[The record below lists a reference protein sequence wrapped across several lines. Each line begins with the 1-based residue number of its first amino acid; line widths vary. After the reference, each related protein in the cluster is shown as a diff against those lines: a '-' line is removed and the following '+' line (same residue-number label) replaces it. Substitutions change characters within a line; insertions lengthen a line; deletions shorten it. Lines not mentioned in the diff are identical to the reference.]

1 MRNREQAEMD
11 RRRDRMLGAL
21 ALVGGAGFF
30 LALPFALQAGAE
42 FFLPLT
48 AALVIAIALVP
59 FLEWMERRSVP
70 SKLAA
75 LIAVIFFLTI
85 CNVALVLIIV
95 PATDWFE
102 ILPQRIPQIQA
113 NLAPLIDF
121 YSQLQRFVDETVQML
136 ATGPVAAA
144 QTAAVEAP
152 RSLLELAAT
161 SAPSAIIQMLFALL
175 VIYFFLASWTSLRNQ
190 TISSRDSF
198 DGALTI
204 ARVIQNVVDATS
216 AYVTT
221 IAVINLSLGMA
232 VAMALYLIAMPS
244 PLMWGGIVA
253 LLNFIPYF
261 GPILAAI
268 LLGLGGLMIFNDI
281 WLALLPALIQI
292 SFHVVEANV
301 ITPLVLG
308 RRLTMN
314 PLLILVSLSFWGWV
328 WGTPGALL
336 AVPLL
341 IILQTVIA
349 AAGKPDI
356 AGFLFEH
363 GTLMHGYR
371 EELPD
376 NLQKNAEES

>member
-1 MRNREQAEMD
+1 ME
-11 RRRDRMLGAL
+11 RRRDRLLGAL
-21 ALVGGAGFF
+21 ALIGGAGFL
-30 LALPFALQAGAE
+30 LAFPFAMQAGAE

-59 FLEWMERRSVP
+59 FLEWMERRGVP

-75 LIAVIFFLTI
+75 LVAVVFFLTI

-95 PATDWFE
+95 PATDWFR
-102 ILPQRIPQIQA
+102 ILPDRISQIQA

-121 YSQLQRFVDETVQML
+121 YSQLQRLVDETVQML
-136 ATGPVAAA
+136 ASGPVAAA

-190 TISSRDSF
+190 TISSRESF

-221 IAVINLSLGMA
+221 IAIINISLGIA
-232 VAMALYLIAMPS
+232 VAITLYLIDMPS

-268 LLGLGGLMIFNDI
+268 LLALGGLMIFNDV
-281 WLALLPALIQI
+281 WLALLPALIQV

-349 AAGKPDI
+349 AAGRPDI

-363 GTLMHGYR
+363 GTLLHSYH
-371 EELPD
+371 EEFPD
-376 NLQKNAEES
+376 NLQKRVEDG

>member
-1 MRNREQAEMD
+1 ME
-11 RRRDRMLGAL
+11 RRRDRLLGAL
-21 ALVGGAGFF
+21 SLIGGAGFV
-30 LALPFALQAGAE
+30 LAFPFAMQAGAE

-59 FLEWMERRSVP
+59 FLEWMERRGVP

-75 LIAVIFFLTI
+75 LVAVVFFLTI

-95 PATDWFE
+95 PATDWFR
-102 ILPQRIPQIQA
+102 ILPDRISQIQA

-121 YSQLQRFVDETVQML
+121 YSQLQRLVDETVQML
-136 ATGPVAAA
+136 ASGPVAAA

-175 VIYFFLASWTSLRNQ
+175 VIYFFLASWTNLRNQ
-190 TISSRDSF
+190 TISSRESF

-221 IAVINLSLGMA
+221 IAIINISLGIA
-232 VAMALYLIAMPS
+232 VAITLYLIDMPS

-261 GPILAAI
+261 GPILAAV
-268 LLGLGGLMIFNDI
+268 LLALGGLMIFNDV
-281 WLALLPALIQI
+281 WLALLPALIQV

-349 AAGKPDI
+349 AAGRPDI

-363 GTLMHGYR
+363 GTLLHSYH
-371 EELPD
+371 EEFPD
-376 NLQKNAEES
+376 NLQKRVEDG

>member
-1 MRNREQAEMD
+1 MRNREQAEME
-11 RRRDRMLGAL
+11 RRRDRLLGAL
-21 ALVGGAGFF
+21 ALIGGAGFV
-30 LALPFALQAGAE
+30 LAFPFAMQAGAE

-59 FLEWMERRSVP
+59 FLEWMERRGVP

-75 LIAVIFFLTI
+75 LVAVVFFLTI

-95 PATDWFE
+95 PATDWFR
-102 ILPQRIPQIQA
+102 ILPDRIGQIQA

-121 YSQLQRFVDETVQML
+121 YSQLQRLVDETVQML
-136 ATGPVAAA
+136 ASGPVAAA

-175 VIYFFLASWTSLRNQ
+175 VIYFFLASWTNLRNQ
-190 TISSRDSF
+190 TISSRESF

-221 IAVINLSLGMA
+221 IAIINISLGIA
-232 VAMALYLIAMPS
+232 VAITLYLIDMPS

-261 GPILAAI
+261 GPILAAV
-268 LLGLGGLMIFNDI
+268 LLALGGLMIFNDV
-281 WLALLPALIQI
+281 WLALLPALIQV

-349 AAGKPDI
+349 AAGRPDI

-363 GTLMHGYR
+363 GTLMHSYH
-371 EELPD
+371 EEFPD
-376 NLQKNAEES
+376 NLQKRVEDG

>member
-1 MRNREQAEMD
+1 ME
-11 RRRDRMLGAL
+11 RRRDRLLGAL
-21 ALVGGAGFF
+21 ALIGGAGFV
-30 LALPFALQAGAE
+30 LAFPFAMQAGAE

-59 FLEWMERRSVP
+59 FLEWMERRGVP

-75 LIAVIFFLTI
+75 LVAVVFFLTI

-95 PATDWFE
+95 PATDWFR
-102 ILPQRIPQIQA
+102 ILPDRISQIQA

-121 YSQLQRFVDETVQML
+121 YSQLQRLVDETVQML
-136 ATGPVAAA
+136 ASGPVAAA

-175 VIYFFLASWTSLRNQ
+175 VIYFFLASWTNLRNQ
-190 TISSRDSF
+190 TISSRESF

-221 IAVINLSLGMA
+221 IAIINISLGIA
-232 VAMALYLIAMPS
+232 VAITLYLIDMPS

-261 GPILAAI
+261 GPILAAV
-268 LLGLGGLMIFNDI
+268 LLALGGLMIFNDV
-281 WLALLPALIQI
+281 WLALLPALIQV

-349 AAGKPDI
+349 AAGRPDI

-363 GTLMHGYR
+363 GTLLHSYH
-371 EELPD
+371 EEFPD
-376 NLQKNAEES
+376 NLQKRVEDG

>member
-1 MRNREQAEMD
+1 ME
-11 RRRDRMLGAL
+11 RRRDRLLGAL
-21 ALVGGAGFF
+21 ALIGGAGFV
-30 LALPFALQAGAE
+30 LAFPFAMQAGAE

-59 FLEWMERRSVP
+59 FLEWMERRGVP

-75 LIAVIFFLTI
+75 LVAVVFFLTI

-95 PATDWFE
+95 PATDWFR
-102 ILPQRIPQIQA
+102 ILPDRISQIQA

-121 YSQLQRFVDETVQML
+121 YSQLQRLVDETVQML
-136 ATGPVAAA
+136 ASGPVAAA

-175 VIYFFLASWTSLRNQ
+175 VIYFFLASWTNLRNQ
-190 TISSRDSF
+190 TISSRESF

-221 IAVINLSLGMA
+221 IAIINISLGIA
-232 VAMALYLIAMPS
+232 VAITLYLIDMPS

-261 GPILAAI
+261 GPILAAV
-268 LLGLGGLMIFNDI
+268 LLALGGLMIFNDV
-281 WLALLPALIQI
+281 WLALLPALIQV

-328 WGTPGALL
+328 WGTPDALL

-349 AAGKPDI
+349 AAGRPDI

-363 GTLMHGYR
+363 GTLLHSYH
-371 EELPD
+371 EEFPD
-376 NLQKNAEES
+376 NLQKRVEDG

>member
-1 MRNREQAEMD
+1 ME
-11 RRRDRMLGAL
+11 RRRDRLLGAL
-21 ALVGGAGFF
+21 TLIGGAGFV
-30 LALPFALQAGAE
+30 LAFPFALQAGAE

-59 FLEWMERRSVP
+59 FLEWMERHSVP

-75 LIAVIFFLTI
+75 LVAVIFFLTI

-95 PATDWFE
+95 PATDWFT
-102 ILPQRIPQIQA
+102 ILPDRIGQIQA

-121 YSQLQRFVDETVQML
+121 YSQLQRLVDETVQML
-136 ATGPVAAA
+136 ASGPVAAA

-175 VIYFFLASWTSLRNQ
+175 VIYFFLASWTSLRNH
-190 TISSRDSF
+190 TISSRESF

-221 IAVINLSLGMA
+221 IAIINISLGIA
-232 VAMALYLIAMPS
+232 VAIALYLIDMPS

-268 LLGLGGLMIFNDI
+268 LLALGGLMIFNDV
-281 WLALLPALIQI
+281 WLALLPALIQV

-363 GTLMHGYR
+363 GTLMHSYR
-371 EELPD
+371 EEIPD
-376 NLQKNAEES
+376 NLQKSAEDG

>member
-1 MRNREQAEMD
+1 ME
-11 RRRDRMLGAL
+11 RRRDRLLGAL
-21 ALVGGAGFF
+21 ALVGGASFF

-59 FLEWMERRSVP
+59 FLEWMERHSVP

-75 LIAVIFFLTI
+75 LVAVIFFLTVS
-85 CNVALVLIIV
+85 NVALVLIIV

-121 YSQLQRFVDETVQML
+121 YSQLQRFVDETVRML

-190 TISSRDSF
+190 TISSRGSF
-198 DGALTI
+198 DGALSI

-232 VAMALYLIAMPS
+232 VAIALYLIDMPS

-268 LLGLGGLMIFNDI
+268 LLGLGGLMIFNDV

-292 SFHVVEANV
+292 SFHIVEANV

-349 AAGKPDI
+349 AAGTPDI

-363 GTLMHGYR
+363 GTLMHGHQ

-376 NLQKNAEES
+376 NLQKSVEES